1 MIIKGYCLGLI
12 GFPLD
17 HSLSPA
23 IHAAVLR
30 ALDLDG
36 EYRLYPVPPLP
47 AGAAALEDHLR
58 LLRQGDLVGLNV
70 TIPHKQSILPLLD
83 ALTPTAQAIGAA
95 NTIYYHDDLLWGDNT
110 DAAGFMADLNY
121 LGWSFQAAENPHAL
135 VLGSGGSARAVSYAL
150 IQTGWSLT
158 IAARRQEQA
167 QNLIQNIQE
176 FSTSS
181 PNQGGDNQLTAIH
194 LDSRSFLELDPSLDL
209 IINTTPLGMNPYQV
223 ESPWPED
230 IPFPSSQAAVYDL
243 VYNPPE
249 TRLISSARKAR
260 MLVANGLGMLVEQA
274 ALSFE
279 TWTGFTAPRD
289 VMREA
294 AKDYRIGTS

>member
-1 MIIKGYCLGLI
+1 MVSKEYLLGLI

-23 IHAAVLR
+23 IHAAALR

-47 AGAAALEDHLR
+47 PGAAVMEDHLEM
-58 LLRQGDLVGLNV
+58 LRQGDLVGLNV

-83 ALTPTAQAIGAA
+83 ALTPTAQAIGAS
-95 NTIYYHDDLLWGDNT
+95 NTIYYHDGLLWGDNT

-121 LGWSFQAAENPHAL
+121 LGWSFSAVDNPHAL
-135 VLGSGGSARAVSYAL
+135 ILGAGGSARAVSYAL
-150 IQTGWSLT
+150 LQNGWSLT
-158 IAARRQEQA
+158 MAARRQDQA
-167 QNLIQNIQE
+167 QDLVHNIQK
-176 FSTSS
+176 FSRAS

-194 LDSRSFLELDPSLDL
+194 LDSISLIDLDPTPSL
-209 IINTTPLGMNPYQV
+209 IINTTPLGM
-223 ESPWPED
+223 SPFQDGSSWPESA
-230 IPFPSSQAAVYDL
+230 PFPSQAAVYDL

-249 TRLISSARKAR
+249 TRLISAARDAG
-260 MLVANGLGMLVEQA
+260 LSVTNGLGMLIEQA

-279 TWTGFTAPRD
+279 TWTGFTAPID
-289 VMREA
+289 VMRKA
-294 AKDYRIGTS
+294 AEDYKIGAS

>member
-1 MIIKGYCLGLI
+1 MISKEYLLGLI

-23 IHAAVLR
+23 IHAAALR

-47 AGAAALEDHLR
+47 AGAAAMEDHLMM
-58 LLRQGDLVGLNV
+58 LRQGDLVGFNV
-70 TIPHKQSILPLLD
+70 TIPHKQTILPMLD

-110 DAAGFMADLNY
+110 DAAGFMADLKY
-121 LGWSFQAAENPHAL
+121 LGWSFLAADNHHAL
-135 VLGSGGSARAVSYAL
+135 ILGAGGSARAVSYAL
-150 IQTGWSLT
+150 LQNGWNLT
-158 IAARRQEQA
+158 VAARRQVQA
-167 QNLIQNIQE
+167 QDLVQNIQK
-176 FSTSS
+176 FSRSS

-194 LDSRSFLELDPSLDL
+194 MDSRSLIDLDPTPSL
-209 IINTTPLGMNPYQV
+209 IINTTPLGMSPFQDD
-223 ESPWPED
+223 SPWPEAV
-230 IPFPSSQAAVYDL
+230 PFPSQAAVYDL

-249 TRLISSARKAR
+249 TGLISSARKAR

-279 TWTGFTAPRD
+279 IWTGFTAPRD
-289 VMREA
+289 VMRKTA
-294 AKDYRIGTS
+294 NDYRIGAS

>member
-1 MIIKGYCLGLI
+1 MISKEYFLGLI

-23 IHAAVLR
+23 IHAAALQ

-47 AGAAALEDHLR
+47 GGAAAMEDHLR
-58 LLRQGDLVGLNV
+58 SLRQGNLVGLNV

-95 NTIYYHDDLLWGDNT
+95 NTIFYQDGLLCGDNT

-121 LGWSFQAAENPHAL
+121 LGWSFPAADNPHAL
-135 VLGSGGSARAVSYAL
+135 ILGAGGSARAVSYAL
-150 IQTGWSLT
+150 LQNGWSLT
-158 IAARRQEQA
+158 MAARRQDQA
-167 QNLIQNIQE
+167 QDLVQNIQN
-176 FSTSS
+176 FSTS
-181 PNQGGDNQLTAIH
+181 PPTKGGDNLLTAIH
-194 LDSRSFLELDPSLDL
+194 MDSRSLIDLDPTPSL
-209 IINTTPLGMNPYQV
+209 IINTTPLGMSPFQDD
-223 ESPWPED
+223 SPWPEAV
-230 IPFPSSQAAVYDL
+230 PFPTQAAVYDL

-249 TRLISSARKAR
+249 TQLISSARKAR

-279 TWTGFTAPRD
+279 IWTGFTAPRD

-294 AKDYRIGTS
+294 ANDYRIGAS

>member
-1 MIIKGYCLGLI
+1 MVSKEYLLGLI

-23 IHAAVLR
+23 IHAAALR

-47 AGAAALEDHLR
+47 PGAAVMEDHLEM
-58 LLRQGDLVGLNV
+58 LRQGDLVGLNV

-83 ALTPTAQAIGAA
+83 ALTPTAQAIGAV

-110 DAAGFMADLNY
+110 DAAGFMADLKY
-121 LGWSFQAAENPHAL
+121 LGWSFPAAENPHAL
-135 VLGSGGSARAVSYAL
+135 ILGSGGSARAVSYAL
-150 IQTGWSLT
+150 LQNGWSLT
-158 IAARRQEQA
+158 MAARRQDQA
-167 QNLIQNIQE
+167 QDLVQNIQK
-176 FSTSS
+176 FSRLS
-181 PNQGGDNQLTAIH
+181 PNQGDDNQLTAIH
-194 LDSRSFLELDPSLDL
+194 LDSRSLIDLDPSPRL
-209 IINTTPLGMNPYQV
+209 IINTTPLGMSPFQD
-223 ESPWPED
+223 ESPWPEAV
-230 IPFPSSQAAVYDL
+230 PFPSQAAVYDL

-249 TRLISSARKAR
+249 TQLLSSARKAR

-279 TWTGFTAPRD
+279 IWTGFTPPRD

-294 AKDYRIGTS
+294 VNDYRIGAS

>member
-1 MIIKGYCLGLI
+1 MISKEYLLGLI

-23 IHAAVLR
+23 IHAAALR

-47 AGAAALEDHLR
+47 AGAAAMEDRLR

-95 NTIYYHDDLLWGDNT
+95 NTIFYLDGLLWGDNT
-110 DAAGFMADLNY
+110 DAAGFIADLNY
-121 LGWSFQAAENPHAL
+121 LGWSFPAAENPHAL
-135 VLGSGGSARAVSYAL
+135 ILGSGGSARAVSYAL
-150 IQTGWSLT
+150 LQNGWSLT
-158 IAARRQEQA
+158 VAARRQDQA
-167 QNLIQNIQE
+167 QNLVQNIQK
-176 FSTSS
+176 FSRLS

-194 LDSRSFLELDPSLDL
+194 LDSRSLIDLDPSPRL
-209 IINTTPLGMNPYQV
+209 IINTTPLGMSPFQD
-223 ESPWPED
+223 ESPWPEAVS
-230 IPFPSSQAAVYDL
+230 FPSQAAVYDL

-249 TRLISSARKAR
+249 TRLISAARDAGL
-260 MLVANGLGMLVEQA
+260 LVTNGLGMLIAQA

-279 TWTGFTAPRD
+279 TWTGFSAPID
-289 VMREA
+289 VMRKA
-294 AKDYRIGTS
+294 AKDYQIGAS